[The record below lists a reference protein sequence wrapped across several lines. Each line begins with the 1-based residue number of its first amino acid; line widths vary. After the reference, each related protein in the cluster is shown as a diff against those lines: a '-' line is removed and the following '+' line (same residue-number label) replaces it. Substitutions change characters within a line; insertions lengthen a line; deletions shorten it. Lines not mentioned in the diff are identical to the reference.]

1 MNYFVLLYISIGYG
15 TFEGITP
22 TMYNEHSVN
31 QVALLL
37 IWSGDLFYIMW
48 PQIYRGVLF
57 CDQPLRHTLFFV
69 ITLFDTQYMMATD
82 YITVVI
88 YT

>member
-15 TFEGITP
+15 TFERITP

-37 IWSGDLFYIMW
+37 I
-48 PQIYRGVLF
+48 
-57 CDQPLRHTLFFV
+57 
-69 ITLFDTQYMMATD
+69 
-82 YITVVI
+82 
-88 YT
+88 